1 MSPITKALA
10 AIAIMAGSVLAG
22 AAQAASQ
29 TTAYSITLTID
40 RIEQYSACNNAL
52 GGHYSFGCLSVGDS
66 FTGSFSVDSA
76 MLATDGLNN
85 TASIFDFFLPFG
97 QSLYATGPENIT
109 LAGFRNG
116 SGFASAP
123 GFLIQGGQVVD
134 LVGGVYGGADIP
146 FIDMHNNLSVPRN
159 SFIAYDGRT
168 AAYGSLTVAAAVP
181 EPETY
186 AMMALG
192 LGAVGWAARRRKAA
206 RKHVPAA

>member
-10 AIAIMAGSVLAG
+10 AIAIMVGSVLAG

-29 TTAYSITLTID
+29 TTAYNITLTID
-40 RIEQYSACNNAL
+40 RIEQYSTCNNAL
-52 GGHYSFGCLSVGDS
+52 SGYYSFGCLSVGDS

-76 MLATDGLNN
+76 ILSTDGVNN
-85 TASIFDFFLPFG
+85 TAGIFDFFLPFG
-97 QSLYATGPENIT
+97 RSLYATGPENIT

-116 SGFASAP
+116 TGFASAP

-134 LVGGVYGGADIP
+134 LVGGVYGSADIP

-159 SFIAYDGRT
+159 SFLAYDGRT

-206 RKHVPAA
+206 KELAAAA

>member
-10 AIAIMAGSVLAG
+10 AIAIMVGSVLAG
-22 AAQAASQ
+22 AAQAALQ
-29 TTAYSITLTID
+29 TTAYNITLTID
-40 RIEQYSACNNAL
+40 RIEQYSTCNNAL
-52 GGHYSFGCLSVGDS
+52 SGYYSFGCLSVGDS

-76 MLATDGLNN
+76 ILSTDGVNN

-97 QSLYATGPENIT
+97 RSLYATGPENIT

-116 SGFASAP
+116 TGFASAP
-123 GFLIQGGQVVD
+123 GFLVEGGQLVD
-134 LVGGVYGGADIP
+134 LVGGVYGSADIP

-206 RKHVPAA
+206 KELAAAA

>member
-10 AIAIMAGSVLAG
+10 AIAIMVGSVLAG

-29 TTAYSITLTID
+29 TTAYNITLTID
-40 RIEQYSACNNAL
+40 RIEQYSTCNNAL
-52 GGHYSFGCLSVGDS
+52 SGYYSFGCLSVGDS

-76 MLATDGLNN
+76 ILSTDGVNN
-85 TASIFDFFLPFG
+85 TAGIFDFFLPFG
-97 QSLYATGPENIT
+97 RSLYATGPENIT

-134 LVGGVYGGADIP
+134 LVGGVYGSADIP

-159 SFIAYDGRT
+159 SFLAYDGRT

-206 RKHVPAA
+206 KELAAAA

>member
-10 AIAIMAGSVLAG
+10 AIAIMVGSVLAG

-29 TTAYSITLTID
+29 TTAYNITLTID
-40 RIEQYSACNNAL
+40 RIEQYSTCNNAL
-52 GGHYSFGCLSVGDS
+52 SGYYSFGCLSVGDS

-76 MLATDGLNN
+76 ILSTDGVNN
-85 TASIFDFFLPFG
+85 TAGIFDFFLPFG
-97 QSLYATGPENIT
+97 RSLYATGPENIT

-134 LVGGVYGGADIP
+134 LVGGVYGSADIP
-146 FIDMHNNLSVPRN
+146 FIDMYNNLSVPRN
-159 SFIAYDGRT
+159 SFLAYDGRT

-206 RKHVPAA
+206 KELAAAA

>member
-10 AIAIMAGSVLAG
+10 AIAIMVGSVLAG

-29 TTAYSITLTID
+29 TTAYNITLTID
-40 RIEQYSACNNAL
+40 RIEQYSTCNNAL
-52 GGHYSFGCLSVGDS
+52 SGYYSFGCLSVGDS

-76 MLATDGLNN
+76 ILSADGVNN

-97 QSLYATGPENIT
+97 RSLYATGPENIT

-116 SGFASAP
+116 TGFASAP
-123 GFLIQGGQVVD
+123 GFLVEGGQLVD
-134 LVGGVYGGADIP
+134 LVGGVYGSADIP

-206 RKHVPAA
+206 KELAAAA

>member
-10 AIAIMAGSVLAG
+10 AIAIMVGSVLAG

-52 GGHYSFGCLSVGDS
+52 SGYYTFGCLSVGDT
-66 FTGSFSVDSA
+66 FTGGFSVDSA
-76 MLATDGLNN
+76 ILATDGLNN

-97 QSLYATGPENIT
+97 RSQYATGTENVT

-134 LVGGVYGGADIP
+134 LVGGVYGSADIP
-146 FIDMHNNLSVPRN
+146 FIDMHNSISVPRN
-159 SFIAYDGRT
+159 SFLAYDGRT

-206 RKHVPAA
+206 RQIAPAA

>member
-10 AIAIMAGSVLAG
+10 AIAIMVGSVLAG

-29 TTAYSITLTID
+29 TTAYNITLTID
-40 RIEQYSACNNAL
+40 RIEQYSTCNNAL
-52 GGHYSFGCLSVGDS
+52 SGYYSFGCLSVGDS

-76 MLATDGLNN
+76 ILSTDGVNN

-97 QSLYATGPENIT
+97 RSLYATGPENIT

-116 SGFASAP
+116 TGFASAP
-123 GFLIQGGQVVD
+123 GFLVEGGQLVD
-134 LVGGVYGGADIP
+134 LVGGVYGSADIP

-206 RKHVPAA
+206 KELAAAA